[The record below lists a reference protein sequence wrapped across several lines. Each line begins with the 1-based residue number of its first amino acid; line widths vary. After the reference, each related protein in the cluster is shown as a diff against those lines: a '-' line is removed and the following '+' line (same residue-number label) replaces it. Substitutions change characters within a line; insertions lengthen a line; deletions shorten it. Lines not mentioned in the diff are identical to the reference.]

1 MTVRDLLNTKQRK
14 VITCKPST
22 SILQAMEF
30 LINNRISC
38 LPVLNDDNELVGI
51 LSDKDIFHCVH
62 DDCAGFSEMTV
73 GNIMTTN
80 VIVGLE
86 TDEIG
91 YIAGI
96 MTNNRIRH
104 VPIVED
110 ARLVGLLSTGDIVK
124 TQMTNMY
131 IENRYLWQY
140 INGTYPA

>member
-1 MTVRDLLNTKQRK
+1 MIVRDLLQSKQRDA
-14 VITCKPST
+14 ITCAPST
-22 SILQAMEF
+22 TIIEAMEL

-38 LPVLNDDNELVGI
+38 LPVLNEKDELVGI
-51 LSDKDIFHCVH
+51 LSDKDIFRCVH
-62 DDCAGFSEMTV
+62 EDCDGFTDLTV
-73 GNIMTTN
+73 GEIMTTE

-86 TDEIG
+86 TDDIG

-104 VPIVED
+104 VPIVEN
-110 ARLVGLLSTGDIVK
+110 ARLIGLLSTGDIVK
-124 TQMTNMY
+124 TQMTHMY